1 MKKKLIIFLLFFT
14 IILTAC
20 DASIPRF
27 GECIETE
34 EIKTIELI
42 NYINSEQHRFISWI
56 PDHSSDLKNLN
67 VENIEVIETLSD
79 ESISSFEDELFA
91 SFILLKYYTYD
102 SPSGLCVRLILNS
115 EDYILLNTG
124 YIGKYDSKGI
134 VISFYGC
141 FDGSAYFSN
150 LLKYSSKND
159 V

>member
-1 MKKKLIIFLLFFT
+1 MKKILIIFLLFFT

-20 DASIPRF
+20 DPSIPRF

-56 PDHSSDLKNLN
+56 PDHFSDLKNLN

-91 SFILLKYYTYD
+91 SFILLEY
-102 SPSGLCVRLILNS
+102 
-115 EDYILLNTG
+115 
-124 YIGKYDSKGI
+124 
-134 VISFYGC
+134 
-141 FDGSAYFSN
+141 
-150 LLKYSSKND
+150 
-159 V
+159 